1 MREAKIRIAAEF
13 TMADMQ
19 AVKALVADRR
29 LSLSGLISHHASA
42 STAAEAYE
50 QAFTDPNCI
59 KMALD
64 WSALA

>member
-1 MREAKIRIAAEF
+1 ME
-13 TMADMQ
+13 
-19 AVKALVADRR
+19 AVKALVANGS

-42 STAAEAYE
+42 STAAQAYE

-64 WSALA
+64 WSAFA

>member
-1 MREAKIRIAAEF
+1 MREARIRIAAEF
-13 TMADMQ
+13 NRQDME
-19 AVKALVADRR
+19 AVKSLVANGT

-42 STAAEAYE
+42 STAAQAYE

-64 WSALA
+64 WSAFA